1 MEDLMLHIIKRVAA
15 VKRPADDAPLDL
27 TQTKFLRRI
36 CDRLV
41 NHEDLRPGSDL
52 NTESDFD
59 DVSTNSTCQQSC
71 STLDTSARGSS
82 ATVIQV
88 KHEAESYEQK
98 AAPHPFSIDAL
109 LGDTKHK
116 RSDDVSTPAVVYSY
130 YTARTPCTSA
140 SGSNTSEFYDQ
151 VFDRSFWCH
160 ACNSWCVDNRDAQG
174 HQYLHG
180 IQGIACN
187 LKMEFFRKHGY
198 VTKHVNI
205 DKEKMQCG
213 LCDRIV
219 APCFF
224 SKHQRIHGGHFC
236 GICNHEF
243 SSNSRLQDHMN
254 IHTGSTP
261 FSCKKCDRKFAK
273 RSSLTQHQRYH
284 RDHQSFKCSYCHKSF
299 SSKYT
304 RTVHERL
311 HTGDNPF
318 KCQVPGCVRAFPQKI
333 QLQLH
338 MNIHN

>member
-1 MEDLMLHIIKRVAA
+1 MEDLMLHIIKRTAA
-15 VKRPADDAPLDL
+15 VMRQADDMPLDL
-27 TQTKFLRRI
+27 TQTKFLRHT

-41 NHEDLRPGSDL
+41 DHEDLRSGSDL

-59 DVSTNSTCQQSC
+59 DFSTNGTRHQSSSKSGTST
-71 STLDTSARGSS
+71 RGSF
-82 ATVIQV
+82 ATIQV
-88 KHEAESYEQK
+88 KLETESNERK
-98 AAPHPFSIDAL
+98 AAPHPFSIEAL
-109 LGDTKHK
+109 LGDTYH
-116 RSDDVSTPAVVYSY
+116 RRCDGLSTPAVVYSY
-130 YTARTPCTSA
+130 HTARTPCTSA
-140 SGSNTSEFYDQ
+140 TGGNTSEFNSQ
-151 VFDRSFWCH
+151 VFDIWCH
-160 ACNSWCVDNRDAQG
+160 ACNSWCVDNRDSQQ

-180 IQGIACN
+180 IQGITCN
-187 LKMEFFRKHGY
+187 LKKEFFRKYGY
-198 VTKHVNI
+198 VTKHVKI
-205 DKEKMQCG
+205 DEEKMQCG

-224 SKHQRIHGGHFC
+224 SKHQRLHDGHFC
-236 GICNHEF
+236 KICNHEF
-243 SSNSRLQDHMN
+243 SSNSRLQDHLN

-261 FSCKKCDRKFAK
+261 FSCKTCDRKFAK

-318 KCQVPGCVRAFPQKI
+318 KCQVPGCGRAFPQKI

-338 MNIHN
+338 MAIHY